1 METNKYMK
9 VIVPSSL
16 EDITL
21 IQYQEYNQEIEARK
35 DLPDADEYLRIK
47 KIEIFC
53 KLTREQVMM
62 IEYSSIDDISNIL
75 DDILQRQPSLTEKFT
90 TDGIKFGWLPELDK
104 MTYGELLDLNN
115 NISDW
120 SSMHV
125 AMGVLYRPIKNEAN
139 GLYNIERYEGDK
151 YHKQLRN
158 MPLSAVIGS
167 MVFFWNLGM
176 DCTTYILKSLE
187 TETDFQKQLNSTE
200 YGIGIR
206 QSMSSLVE
214 TLQSMK
220 LSNN

>member
-1 METNKYMK
+1 MK
-9 VIVPSSL
+9 LIVPSSL
-16 EDITL
+16 DDITL
-21 IQYQEYNQEIEARK
+21 IQYQEYNQEIESRK
-35 DLPDADEYLRIK
+35 DLPDAEEYLKIK

-75 DDILQRQPSLTEKFT
+75 DDILQRQPNLVQRFT
-90 TDGIKFGWLPELDK
+90 IDKVKFGWLPELDK
-104 MTYGELLDLNN
+104 MSYGELLDLNN

-139 GLYNIERYEGDK
+139 GLYNIEKYEGDK
-151 YHKQLRN
+151 YHKQLRQ

-187 TETDFQKQLNSTE
+187 TETDFQNQLTLTE
-200 YGIGIR
+200 NGVGIQ
-206 QSMSSLVE
+206 QSMSLLME

-220 LSNN
+220 LLNN

>member
-1 METNKYMK
+1 MK
-9 VIVPSSL
+9 LIVPSSL
-16 EDITL
+16 DDITL
-21 IQYQEYNQEIEARK
+21 IQYQEYNQEIESRK
-35 DLPDADEYLRIK
+35 DLPDSEEYLKIK

-62 IEYSSIDDISNIL
+62 IEYSSIDDISKIL
-75 DDILQRQPSLTEKFT
+75 DDILQRQPNLVQRFT
-90 TDGIKFGWLPELDK
+90 IDKVKFGWLPELDK
-104 MTYGELLDLNN
+104 MSYGELLDLNN

-139 GLYNIERYEGDK
+139 GLYNIEKYEGDK
-151 YHKQLRN
+151 YHKQLRQ

-187 TETDFQKQLNSTE
+187 TETDFQNQLTLTE
-200 YGIGIR
+200 NGVGIQ
-206 QSMSSLVE
+206 QSMSLLME

-220 LSNN
+220 LLNN

>member
-1 METNKYMK
+1 MK
-9 VIVPSSL
+9 LIVPSSL
-16 EDITL
+16 DDITL
-21 IQYQEYNQEIEARK
+21 IQYQEYNQEIESRK
-35 DLPDADEYLRIK
+35 DLPDAEEYLKIK

-62 IEYSSIDDISNIL
+62 LEYDSVDNISNIL
-75 DDILQRQPSLTEKFT
+75 DEILQRQPNLVQRFT
-90 TDGIKFGWLPELDK
+90 IDKVKFGWLPELDK
-104 MTYGELLDLNN
+104 MSYGELLDLNN
-115 NISDW
+115 NISEW

-139 GLYNIERYEGDK
+139 GLYNIEKYEGDK
-151 YHKQLRN
+151 YHKQLRQ

-187 TETDFQKQLNSTE
+187 TETDFQNQLNLTE
-200 YGIGIR
+200 NGVGIR
-206 QSMSSLVE
+206 QSMNLLEE

-220 LSNN
+220 LLNN

>member
-1 METNKYMK
+1 MK

-75 DDILQRQPSLTEKFT
+75 DEILQRQPSLTEKFT

-139 GLYNIERYEGDK
+139 SLYNIEKYEGDK

-206 QSMSSLVE
+206 QSMNSLVE